1 MTHVTT
7 FGRSLGI
14 MSTARPELP
23 YPCISKTKSRV
34 KNSQRGKLCD
44 YKVSRVL
51 NVYVTYKM
59 YYMYFAASKLTICDR
74 SKGSIYMY
82 K

>member
-1 MTHVTT
+1 MEYRVAYISNKQFLMLSMLFSLMELVGQMTHVTT

-34 KNSQRGKLCD
+34 KKFQRGKLCD
-44 YKVSRVL
+44 YKVSRV
-51 NVYVTYKM
+51 
-59 YYMYFAASKLTICDR
+59 
-74 SKGSIYMY
+74 
-82 K
+82 